1 MYKTVYRRGESRL
14 IEKKSEFIGRVAFAK
29 TKEAAEAFILE
40 IKEKERAATHN
51 CSAYIIGEEGAIQ
64 KYDDDGEPQKTA
76 GPPILEVLKRNDLR
90 NVVCVSTRY
99 FGGTLLGAG
108 GLIRAYS
115 TSASEALDDAKI
127 VEMHRAVDIRFRY
140 AYTAHGTIENYMR
153 ERGYPVLNSAF
164 SDQVEVTTTVYEVG
178 KEAFLSYLQDA
189 TSGEVYIIEEKET
202 ERPVYEG
209 KMLVDDVAYE
219 QEFYGGKDEGTN

>member
-1 MYKTVYRRGESRL
+1 MYKTVYRKGESRL
-14 IEKKSEFIGRVAFAK
+14 IEKKSEFIGRVAYAE
-29 TKEAAEAFILE
+29 TKEAAEAFIAAIRE
-40 IKEKERAATHN
+40 KEKDATHN
-51 CSAYIIGEEGAIQ
+51 CTAYIIGEEGLIQ

-90 NVVCVSTRY
+90 NVVCVVTRY

-115 TSASEALDDAKI
+115 TATSEALIDAKV
-127 VEMHRAVDIRFRY
+127 VEMHEAVDITFRY

-153 ERGYPVLNSAF
+153 ERGYPLLDSAF
-164 SDQVEVTTTVYEVG
+164 SDQVQVTTTVYLSG
-178 KEAFLSYLQDA
+178 KDAFESYLKDA
-189 TSGEVYIIEEKET
+189 TSGEVDIIEEKET

-209 KMLVDDVAYE
+209 KLLVDDVAYE
-219 QEFYGGKDEGTN
+219 QFIYGGNDEARD